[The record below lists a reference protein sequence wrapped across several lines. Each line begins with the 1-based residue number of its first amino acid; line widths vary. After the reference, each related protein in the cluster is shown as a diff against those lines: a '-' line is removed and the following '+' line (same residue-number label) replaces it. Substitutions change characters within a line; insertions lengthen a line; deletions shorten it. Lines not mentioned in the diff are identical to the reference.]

1 MYSYIFG
8 YLVPTRSVRDFK
20 KCRKILQRAVQSASD
35 NPEMVIQ
42 ALLSFEREEGEWSH
56 ALYWNLNKLKLHLF
70 LDFASTLILPKTCP
84 ALSWDQALLSF
95 FWVNR
100 FRAGKA
106 NRKVSHLVQHL
117 CTWITC
123 ACESTLTMIVA
134 SLVSAF
140 MWLPW
145 YQTDLKR
152 NTRAFE
158 ATYHAYQLVQHGHP
172 KNVNRIKKNLAI
184 QLKVCRWPRIS
195 GFCRPHQAF
204 SFSCMFIQKQN
215 ISCSSFSDVQ
225 YTCLVSKRASL
236 STVVCYSQR
245 HYWQSSCY
253 CLKNVVLSMFG
264 LISGIEFSSNWTLNC
279 ALLVLGTLEDWDAAF
294 SKCRVQLLRVNE
306 RRQKVR
312 KATQICPLKTTQVKM

>member
-1 MYSYIFG
+1 MLFVTVCHS
-8 YLVPTRSVRDFK
+8 
-20 KCRKILQRAVQSASD
+20 KILHKHCLQFLLGVKMAPRETENNAYAKLWGD
-35 NPEMVIQ
+35 NQKALWYVMVFSGV
-42 ALLSFEREEGEWSH
+42 AN
-56 ALYWNLNKLKLHLF
+56 YVC
-70 LDFASTLILPKTCP
+70 LPIDC
-84 ALSWDQALLSF
+84 
-95 FWVNR
+95 
-100 FRAGKA
+100 
-106 NRKVSHLVQHL
+106 
-117 CTWITC
+117 I
-123 ACESTLTMIVA
+123 TMIVA
-134 SLVSAF
+134 SLTCGF
-140 MWLPW
+140 TWLPW
-145 YQTDLKR
+145 HQTDLKL

-158 ATYHAYQLVQHGHP
+158 ATYHAYQSVQHGHP

-204 SFSCMFIQKQN
+204 SFLFMFIQKQN
-215 ISCSSFSDVQ
+215 ISCSSFSDLQ

>member
-1 MYSYIFG
+1 
-8 YLVPTRSVRDFK
+8 
-20 KCRKILQRAVQSASD
+20 
-35 NPEMVIQ
+35 
-42 ALLSFEREEGEWSH
+42 
-56 ALYWNLNKLKLHLF
+56 
-70 LDFASTLILPKTCP
+70 
-84 ALSWDQALLSF
+84 
-95 FWVNR
+95 
-100 FRAGKA
+100 
-106 NRKVSHLVQHL
+106 
-117 CTWITC
+117 
-123 ACESTLTMIVA
+123 MIVA

-195 GFCRPHQAF
+195 GFCGPHHH
-204 SFSCMFIQKQN
+204 
-215 ISCSSFSDVQ
+215 
-225 YTCLVSKRASL
+225 SL